1 MDFVIMQIISC
12 SGMMWDTLHIA
23 RRIMWTDYLTG
34 VFNDDLKDNW
44 VISVFAIVRISW
56 AR

>member
-23 RRIMWTDYLTG
+23 RRIMWIDYLTG
-34 VFNDDLKDNW
+34 IFNDDLEDN
-44 VISVFAIVRISW
+44 VISVFAIVRISS